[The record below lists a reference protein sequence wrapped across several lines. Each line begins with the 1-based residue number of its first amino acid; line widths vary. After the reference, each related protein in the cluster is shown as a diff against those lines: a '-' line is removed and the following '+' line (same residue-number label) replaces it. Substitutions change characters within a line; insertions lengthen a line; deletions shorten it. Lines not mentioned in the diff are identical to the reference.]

1 MVISGCTD
9 AGCPLV
15 QDNIQRLAVTLYTE
29 LLSRLVSLINRYS
42 AVQYSTVQYNA
53 MQYITR
59 SIQPYHKHAAAVIL
73 FDSPGFQNPNS
84 IGEEEDCH
92 AISSHHYV
100 YCIVSQ
106 ESSLPPALSICATII
121 CKNASRSCS

>member
-42 AVQYSTVQYNA
+42 AVQYSTVQYNTV
-53 MQYITR
+53 QYSTVHHQEHPALPQTR
-59 SIQPYHKHAAAVIL
+59 S
-73 FDSPGFQNPNS
+73 
-84 IGEEEDCH
+84 
-92 AISSHHYV
+92 SSDTLRL
-100 YCIVSQ
+100 SW
-106 ESSLPPALSICATII
+106 LPEPQLYW
-121 CKNASRSCS
+121 